1 MERKCKIN
9 KFPDFKTRGKM
20 QTMKKVLAITIL
32 ESSGITRN
40 PEGRRGAS
48 SEKHSSIGAKT
59 S

>member
-1 MERKCKIN
+1 
-9 KFPDFKTRGKM
+9 
-20 QTMKKVLAITIL
+20 MKKALAITIL

-48 SEKHSSIGAKT
+48 SEKDSSIGAKT